1 MRAVVARI
9 LIIEDNPANLELM
22 AYLLRAFGH
31 RVDEAGD
38 SGDGI
43 ALARAS
49 APHLIVC
56 DLQLPTDDGL
66 HVARVLR
73 ADARLAGVP
82 LVAVSAFAMA
92 ADRERAL
99 AAGFDGYLTKPIDPE
114 QFVPQLEAFLPAAL
128 AGRRPATER

>member
-1 MRAVVARI
+1 MARI

-31 RVDEAGD
+31 QVDEAGD

-43 ALARAS
+43 AAARAS
-49 APHLIVC
+49 APQLIVC

-128 AGRRPATER
+128 AGRPPAAER